1 MKIMATIELR
11 ESDKKR
17 ATNLNR
23 KNKYGLD
30 STQMMRLI
38 NSHQNGD
45 AYKRTLVEYRLTDI
59 NFHREVELL
68 MNGKYDE
75 LKEQVKQ
82 W

>member
-1 MKIMATIELR
+1 MAVIQLR
-11 ESDKKR
+11 ESDMCR
-17 ATNLNR
+17 AKNLNR

-38 NSHQNGD
+38 NAHQKGD
-45 AYKRTLVEYRLTDI
+45 AYKRALIEFRLTDI
-59 NFHREVELL
+59 NFHREVEML

-75 LKEQVKQ
+75 LKEQIRQ